1 MRHFDVR
8 FVFSID
14 ATEEVPD
21 GTRLGR
27 LVNHGTKKERNAVMK
42 VIECDGQLT
51 LCLCATKLIQ
61 AGSEILYD
69 YGVKVPWECK
79 V

>member
-1 MRHFDVR
+1 MW

-14 ATEEVPD
+14 ATEEAAD
-21 GTRLGR
+21 DSRLGR

-42 VIECDGQLT
+42 VIECDGLLT
-51 LCLCATKLIQ
+51 LCLFATKLIQ
-61 AGSEILYD
+61 AGDEILYD